1 MTLCQDRRATPQQQQ
16 ASNEGLV
23 QSAFLTCSK
32 KAASPLRQVSLQAGG
47 CHISLLR
54 QLPVLQPCM
63 QLPSR
68 KMRPRMLRVLRSDGA
83 DYLQSACSV
92 ALSLAFCSLRWA
104 AWDYCKVL

>member
-1 MTLCQDRRATPQQQQ
+1 MALCQDRRAKPEQQQ
-16 ASNEGLV
+16 ASNEGLM

-32 KAASPLRQVSLQAGG
+32 KAASPLRQVNLQAGG

-54 QLPVLQPCM
+54 QLPLLQPCM

-83 DYLQSACSV
+83 DNFQSVRSV
-92 ALSLAFCSLRWA
+92 ALSLAFCSLR
-104 AWDYCKVL
+104 